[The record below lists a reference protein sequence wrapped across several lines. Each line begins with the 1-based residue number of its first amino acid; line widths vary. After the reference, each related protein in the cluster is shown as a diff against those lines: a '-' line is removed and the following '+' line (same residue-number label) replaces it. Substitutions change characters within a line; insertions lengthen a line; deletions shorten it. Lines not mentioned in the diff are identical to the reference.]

1 MNAGERQKLV
11 GRLGGGH
18 AVDLLFNRGHGDVAV
33 HELGVTN
40 DVIALDHAGKVAL
53 EESLYVR
60 RVRARAAQERGGLKR
75 APAGAHRE
83 VLRVEHDARE
93 QRLGLR
99 AK

>member
-1 MNAGERQKLV
+1 MDAGERQKLV

-33 HELGVTN
+33 HELGVTD
-40 DVIALDHAGKVAL
+40 DVITLDHAGKVAL

-83 VLRVEHDARE
+83 VLCVEHDARE

>member
-1 MNAGERQKLV
+1 MDAGERQKLV

-18 AVDLLFNRGHGDVAV
+18 AVDLLFDCRHGDIAV
-33 HELGVTN
+33 NELGVTD
-40 DVIALDHAGKVAL
+40 DVVALDHAGKVAL

-60 RVRARAAQERGGLKR
+60 RVRACAAQECGGLKC
-75 APAGAHRE
+75 ASAGAHRE